1 MRQSSIVPRFVA
13 LIPSQLEDGVLY
25 ISEQYQTAIHK
36 CCCGCGEEVVTPL
49 SSAQWRVR
57 VVNDK
62 VTLLPSVGNWNFSCK
77 SHYWIKQNRIIWAR
91 SMTDSEVRYVQ
102 TRDRRDIKRL
112 TEFANNEKFNL
123 PQSSQQQ
130 FNITAQPHFNYWK
143 RLYKLMLMVLRI

>member
-1 MRQSSIVPRFVA
+1 MRQSNIVPRFVA

-57 VVNDK
+57 VVNYK

-77 SHYWIKQNRIIWAR
+77 SHYWIKQNRVMWAR
-91 SMTDSEVRYVQ
+91 SMTDSEIRYVQ
-102 TRDRRDIKRL
+102 TRDRRDIERL

-123 PQSSQQQ
+123 LQSSQQQ
-130 FNITAQPHFNYWK
+130 FNITTQPHFNYWK
-143 RLYKLMLMVLRI
+143 RLYKLMRMVLRI